1 MGWANG
7 GMGCVFGVVY
17 KGGESPKEEEGGRW
31 KEKVGRSEE
40 RGMWAKENRGL
51 VFVAVQLWDEN
62 DSQQQKKTE
71 RLSLANSSCG
81 FEESRWNL

>member
-1 MGWANG
+1 MVGWG
-7 GMGCVFGVVY
+7 VFLELCTR
-17 KGGESPKEEEGGRW
+17 GGESPKEEEGGRW

-71 RLSLANSSCG
+71 HLSLANSSCG

>member
-1 MGWANG
+1 
-7 GMGCVFGVVY
+7 
-17 KGGESPKEEEGGRW
+17 
-31 KEKVGRSEE
+31 
-40 RGMWAKENRGL
+40 MWAKENRGL

-71 RLSLANSSCG
+71 HLSLANSSCG